1 MTLKGLLDFII
12 EERKDPTVCYFSLK
26 DEKIVVTKRVGIAS
40 SEEILDDISNLE
52 ELVEQIKAK
61 LKELS
66 IDYVDGIHGF
76 DDNWGGGHVGKYE
89 HVAILEKKVLLH
101 FNY

>member
-12 EERKDPTVCYFSLK
+12 EERKDPTVCYFSLR
-26 DEKIVVTKRVGIAS
+26 DEKVTIGVGIAN
-40 SEEILDDISNLE
+40 SEEILDDISNLK

-76 DDNWGGGHVGKYE
+76 DDNWGGHVGKFE
-89 HVAILEKKVLLH
+89 EMAILEKKVLLH